1 MYNYYMAK
9 IDEIKEFIGFLKAI
23 FITMIVIDTSLIAWV
38 FKNFQN
44 ESSWKLYIVVGL
56 IFLIGSATTIL
67 FVKIL
72 KEIKKLKDL

>member
-1 MYNYYMAK
+1 MAQ

-23 FITMIVIDTSLIAWV
+23 FITMIVINTSLIAWI

-44 ESSWKLYIVVGL
+44 EFTWKLYIVVGL
-56 IFLIGSATTIL
+56 IFLIGSAIAIL